1 MNATEINIFVI
12 ATCSV
17 ANMAILVAI
26 WWDLKQLK
34 GSDMNEN

>member
-12 ATCSV
+12 AICTV
-17 ANMAILVAI
+17 ANMAILIAI
-26 WWDLKQLK
+26 WWNLKQLK